1 MTASKHYTTS
11 HHRGRRGGLKN
22 SWGPRGTSHY
32 MGYVHGQLG
41 GNGYIRGS
49 KTIST
54 QLRHTA
60 S

>member
-1 MTASKHYTTS
+1 
-11 HHRGRRGGLKN
+11 
-22 SWGPRGTSHY
+22 
-32 MGYVHGQLG
+32 VHGQLG